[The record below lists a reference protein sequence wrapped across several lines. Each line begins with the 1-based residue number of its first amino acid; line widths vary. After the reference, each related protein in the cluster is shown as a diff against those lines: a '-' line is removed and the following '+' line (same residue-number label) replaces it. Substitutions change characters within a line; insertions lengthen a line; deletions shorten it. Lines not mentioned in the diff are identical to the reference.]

1 MSKNCTPV
9 VSTFLLF
16 KADTKAEYEGL
27 TFHGNGTDMSQMCIM
42 HACSASQGGSQARQL
57 TAQEVLSPHWPP
69 SALSAGA
76 SFQRAAPEAPLSP
89 AQGLMHLAHMVNKQD
104 RPCET
109 ALNGWQQASVHIL
122 VAERKM

>member
-1 MSKNCTPV
+1 MR
-9 VSTFLLF
+9 VSRSMAMAQTCH
-16 KADTKAEYEGL
+16 KCA
-27 TFHGNGTDMSQMCIM
+27 SCM
-42 HACSASQGGSQARQL
+42 HAVLHKEGSQARQL

-104 RPCET
+104 RPCEA

-122 VAERKM
+122 VAGRKM